1 MEFVVPYNRNLFIN
15 KRFHL
20 LPDTRQF
27 SKKPKGKTSKFMQ
40 SSNKRI
46 KFYISIAIS
55 LILIVFLPSIQYLQ
69 AQALHQGSTV
79 IQGKITDANTNEPIP
94 FANVFFKE
102 TTIGTT
108 SDFDG
113 RFKLETN
120 TPGDSITV
128 RVISYKLKSKK
139 VKKGIN
145 QTIDFQL
152 EPTSFELEEVVI
164 KAGENPAY
172 PIIRKA
178 RENRKFYNPE
188 SLDAYEYKSYV
199 KIDIS
204 FDQINENFKNSK
216 TFKPYAALL
225 DSLRRAAGEE
235 GKLVIPFFVSEQIN
249 EVYYR
254 KEPKRNKTIVKA
266 SRMDGLII
274 DNYQIL
280 ESYLGKTMQEFNFYN
295 NIQEILDRSFITPLA
310 SGSFAYYDY
319 FIMDTVLVD
328 NDSCYE
334 LKVKPRRPLD
344 LAFTGKIWIDTK
356 NYALRRLDLEITSS
370 VNINFIDKY
379 KVQQDYE
386 KQSTGHYLPTKTR
399 VLVDLQQTSDSAVG
413 FIGKYYIANKD
424 YVMNQPRPLSFYDN
438 NVEVDMA
445 ARTFSDE
452 FWDEQRKQM
461 ITDHEQV
468 KGSLEAID
476 SLKKSPQLTR
486 IRKAL
491 RIIWDGYYNFGK
503 VELGHWYTM
512 FGNNPI
518 EGFRFQASV
527 RTNINWNYYW
537 ILSGYG
543 AYGFKDEK
551 FKYRMQVERFL
562 DRNKWRK
569 VGIRYSYDMMRLGVD
584 PEFLESHVF
593 LNYIFLF
600 SSQFGYLNRMSLS
613 QDIRLWYETD
623 HWRGW
628 NTKVMLKTKTFH
640 PQGDYY
646 FGYYDDNN
654 NIQTKYRTTE
664 FHLIS
669 SYSRKRTWLVEN
681 NWRASAE
688 ALKSPLWTFHATIGF
703 KNFLGS
709 DFTFQK
715 LSLNV
720 MHKWRT
726 GYFGQ
731 LDYSLTGEVTLGKV
745 PYPEAIIPQGNEPVF
760 AAEKAYNMMNF
771 FEFVADKSVSGI
783 FLHHF
788 DGLFFNRIPLLKRL
802 KWREVVGF
810 NFIFSTYEKKNYIRT
825 ADNPEGL
832 LASSINGNPVTEFR
846 IMDFGKPYMEVS
858 YGIENIL
865 KIIRIQAFHRLSYL
879 DPGPD
884 GKKVPKF
891 MIKASFFIRL

>member
-1 MEFVVPYNRNLFIN
+1 
-15 KRFHL
+15 
-20 LPDTRQF
+20 
-27 SKKPKGKTSKFMQ
+27 MQ

-55 LILIVFLPSIQYLQ
+55 LILIVLLPSIQYLQ
-69 AQALHQGSTV
+69 AQAHYEGSTV

-94 FANVFFKE
+94 FANVFFKG

-113 RFKLETN
+113 RFKLETD

-128 RVISYKLKSKK
+128 RVISYKPKSKK

-199 KIDIS
+199 KVDIS
-204 FDQINENFKNSK
+204 LDQINENFKNSK

-344 LAFTGKIWIDTK
+344 LAFTGKIWIDAK

-413 FIGKYYIANKD
+413 LIGKYYIANTD
-424 YVMNQPRPLSFYDN
+424 YVINQP
-438 NVEVDMA
+438 
-445 ARTFSDE
+445 
-452 FWDEQRKQM
+452 
-461 ITDHEQV
+461 
-468 KGSLEAID
+468 
-476 SLKKSPQLTR
+476 
-486 IRKAL
+486 
-491 RIIWDGYYNFGK
+491 
-503 VELGHWYTM
+503 
-512 FGNNPI
+512 
-518 EGFRFQASV
+518 
-527 RTNINWNYYW
+527 
-537 ILSGYG
+537 
-543 AYGFKDEK
+543 
-551 FKYRMQVERFL
+551 
-562 DRNKWRK
+562 
-569 VGIRYSYDMMRLGVD
+569 
-584 PEFLESHVF
+584 
-593 LNYIFLF
+593 
-600 SSQFGYLNRMSLS
+600 
-613 QDIRLWYETD
+613 
-623 HWRGW
+623 
-628 NTKVMLKTKTFH
+628 
-640 PQGDYY
+640 
-646 FGYYDDNN
+646 
-654 NIQTKYRTTE
+654 
-664 FHLIS
+664 
-669 SYSRKRTWLVEN
+669 
-681 NWRASAE
+681 
-688 ALKSPLWTFHATIGF
+688 
-703 KNFLGS
+703 
-709 DFTFQK
+709 
-715 LSLNV
+715 
-720 MHKWRT
+720 
-726 GYFGQ
+726 
-731 LDYSLTGEVTLGKV
+731 
-745 PYPEAIIPQGNEPVF
+745 
-760 AAEKAYNMMNF
+760 
-771 FEFVADKSVSGI
+771 
-783 FLHHF
+783 
-788 DGLFFNRIPLLKRL
+788 
-802 KWREVVGF
+802 
-810 NFIFSTYEKKNYIRT
+810 
-825 ADNPEGL
+825 
-832 LASSINGNPVTEFR
+832 
-846 IMDFGKPYMEVS
+846 
-858 YGIENIL
+858 
-865 KIIRIQAFHRLSYL
+865 
-879 DPGPD
+879 
-884 GKKVPKF
+884 
-891 MIKASFFIRL
+891 